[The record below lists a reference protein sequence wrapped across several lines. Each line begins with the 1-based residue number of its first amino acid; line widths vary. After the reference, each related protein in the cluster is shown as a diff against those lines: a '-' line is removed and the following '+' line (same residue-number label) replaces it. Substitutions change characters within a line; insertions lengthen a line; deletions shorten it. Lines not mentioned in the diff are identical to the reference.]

1 MCTRRVPP
9 LTLIV
14 ATTPSLGLGFCGGLP
29 WPPLKSD
36 LAFFARVTKR
46 TPLPPPQS
54 SLNIPDNHVDVPAQ
68 PQATGRRRYV
78 NAVIMGRKTWDSIP
92 LKFRP
97 LKGRINVIVSR
108 QPGDGIG
115 ITEGETL
122 IRVGS
127 IEEGIERL
135 QRGDWACKIEDQT
148 QSGQDEPNITALG
161 RIFVIGGAQIYNT
174 ALAMDCCERIL
185 WTRID
190 REWECDVWFPKG
202 VFREEGKTNGWEKK
216 GGRELD
222 EWCGEKGVDERKE
235 EDGVGY
241 TVEMWERS
249 RTGTGVETRLESGEA
264 G

>member
-1 MCTRRVPP
+1 MCIPC

-14 ATTPSLGLGFCGGLP
+14 ATTPSLGLGFRGTLP

-46 TPLPPPQS
+46 GPLPLAQRPS
-54 SLNIPDNHVDVPAQ
+54 STPKNHADVPAQ
-68 PQATGRRRYV
+68 PQATARRRYI

-92 LKFRP
+92 SKFRP
-97 LKGRINVIVSR
+97 LKGRINVVISR
-108 QPGDGIG
+108 QPGDGIKS
-115 ITEGETL
+115 IEGETL

-127 IEEGIERL
+127 IEEGIEKL
-135 QRGDWACKIEDQT
+135 QHGDWAHEIEDQARP
-148 QSGQDEPNITALG
+148 GQDENNAVALG
-161 RIFVIGGAQIYNT
+161 RIFVIGGAQIYKK

-185 WTRID
+185 WTRIE

-202 VFREEGKTNGWEKK
+202 VFKGDGETSGWEKK

-222 EWCGEKGVDERKE
+222 EWCGEKGLGERKE
-235 EDGVGY
+235 ENGVGY

-249 RTGTGVETRLESGEA
+249 RIDTGVEDRVKNGKA